1 MTKKEY
7 MKPTMQTV
15 ELKQCTMILAGSMD
29 EYGMNKSLQDD
40 EVEEAWSRKRNGVW
54 DDDEEW

>member
-15 ELKQCTMILAGSMD
+15 ELKLRTMILTGSMD
-29 EYGMNKSLQDD
+29 EYGMNKSVI
-40 EVEEAWSRKRNGVW
+40 E
-54 DDDEEW
+54 DEEMDEGW